1 MATVRDR
8 ARTFE
13 YLHRAIHLT
22 LQSDWDPADVNGEP
36 YAAQEYGQYV
46 PGIHRLL
53 RYKRPLSELVTY
65 LARVEAQYLGRG
77 SSRAE
82 LEAVAQK
89 LQGLGVGRGSG

>member
-8 ARTFE
+8 AATFE
-13 YLHRAIHLT
+13 HLNRAIHLI
-22 LQSDWDPADVNGEP
+22 LQADWDPAGVAGEP
-36 YAAQEYGQYV
+36 YAAREYERYV

-53 RYKRPLSELVTY
+53 RHNRPMPELVAY